1 MLLTLSRLGCELQL
15 NIPKLLDNVY
25 NYQLSMDSLLP
36 VDRPIGSV
44 LLLHMIGRFPTKTMK
59 EE

>member
-25 NYQLSMDSLLP
+25 NYQSMNSLLP